1 MSAFVRLQ
9 KDSRQP
15 EWEVDCVT
23 YSLDGNILNR
33 LSENDL
39 WKMTVEQMACFMS
52 FYVRASDF
60 KNGKLAARHMREGAD
75 REEPPNPNVGS
86 GKPDKTDPKC
96 VKVGRAVS
104 RSPLPLE

>member
-23 YSLDGNILNR
+23 YSLDWNILNR

-39 WKMTVEQMACFMS
+39 WKMTVQERTYFMS
-52 FYVRASDF
+52 FYVRAADF
-60 KNGKLAARHMREGAD
+60 KNGKLAASHMREGAD
-75 REEPPNPNVGS
+75 RQEPPNPNVRS
-86 GKPDKTDPKC
+86 GKPDKTDPKR
-96 VKVGRAVS
+96 VKVERAVS